1 MYNSI
6 VNNKKLL
13 EMFFYFFKNKILMI
27 NNRKAAIKLN
37 FSRVNYTVKKSKLI
51 KSKSYFKHSDF
62 YIYRK
67 NFILD
72 KLPLVGSKV
81 SAHSLINNSD
91 FFLKYNDYLSDDGT
105 LNKSRLERLLFIKQS
120 RYTSYKDFNKTSRY
134 KKKLLRGVNVKN
146 SKLKRGSVNSISLA
160 RLTFFKKNTSFLNS
174 FNLKLLLKN
183 KYYTLKNTNKKIL
196 FKKSIKN
203 NILKS

>member
-1 MYNSI
+1 
-6 VNNKKLL
+6 
-13 EMFFYFFKNKILMI
+13 MI